1 MTSLFSY
8 SRLRPA
14 PQCAP
19 HCESS
24 APSSCRRASNSEP
37 QTPIS
42 ESHRPAELRIRIPNI
57 AGPARTLPTKLPVP
71 HTECFP
77 HHSRKSR
84 LALSYLTLSYPI
96 LPYLA
101 TPSAGRES
109 TAERQSASSPPRAVH
124 TPTAS
129 TADAVRTAT
138 DFAAPHPPPS
148 RQPARRSRFRLRV
161 AHIPRKPI
169 RSPIPPA
176 EAPNFR
182 RAPSSQNP
190 EIRPIP
196 DPACVQSGV
205 NGTRTHCREL
215 LRREAH
221 RRFRSIQAIF
231 SQSRIPAAAGSAQ
244 ERPGPAR
251 LRADAGSEQIQL
263 FGIDHLIG
271 IAHGAFDLELDAPLL
286 LRTVRKHRS

>member
-84 LALSYLTLSYPI
+84 LALSYLILSYPI
-96 LPYLA
+96 LPRH
-101 TPSAGRES
+101 TFCRPGIDD
-109 TAERQSASSPPRAVH
+109 RQTIRFFAPRAVH
-124 TPTAS
+124 APTAS

-196 DPACVQSGV
+196 DPACVQSSV

-231 SQSRIPAAAGSAQ
+231 SQSRIPAAAGLHRSVPV
-244 ERPGPAR
+244 RPGCERMPDQNR
-251 LRADAGSEQIQL
+251 FNCSESI
-263 FGIDHLIG
+263 I
-271 IAHGAFDLELDAPLL
+271 
-286 LRTVRKHRS
+286 

>member
-1 MTSLFSY
+1 M
-8 SRLRPA
+8 
-14 PQCAP
+14 C
-19 HCESS
+19 SS
-24 APSSCRRASNSEP
+24 D
-37 QTPIS
+37 
-42 ESHRPAELRIRIPNI
+42 L
-57 AGPARTLPTKLPVP
+57 
-71 HTECFP
+71 
-77 HHSRKSR
+77 
-84 LALSYLTLSYPI
+84 
-96 LPYLA
+96 
-101 TPSAGRES
+101 
-109 TAERQSASSPPRAVH
+109 
-124 TPTAS
+124 
-129 TADAVRTAT
+129 TAT

-286 LRTVRKHRS
+286 QIGRAHV

>member
-101 TPSAGRES
+101 TPSAGLKS
-109 TAERQSASSPPRAVH
+109 TADRQSASSPPGCSRPHGLHRRCRSDSHRLRGAASASEQAARTPVPIPAPCRAYSPE
-124 TPTAS
+124 TDPLSDTAS
-129 TADAVRTAT
+129 RRSELPPRPVVPKPGNPSDTRSGMRPIQRKRHENPLPEA
-138 DFAAPHPPPS
+138 PPPGS
-148 RQPARRSRFRLRV
+148 TLSVPLHTGHFLAV
-161 AHIPRKPI
+161 PH
-169 RSPIPPA
+169 
-176 EAPNFR
+176 
-182 RAPSSQNP
+182 
-190 EIRPIP
+190 
-196 DPACVQSGV
+196 SG
-205 NGTRTHCREL
+205 CR
-215 LRREAH
+215 
-221 RRFRSIQAIF
+221 
-231 SQSRIPAAAGSAQ
+231 GSAQ

-263 FGIDHLIG
+263 FGIDHPIG

>member
-84 LALSYLTLSYPI
+84 LALSYLILSYPI
-96 LPYLA
+96 LPRH
-101 TPSAGRES
+101 TFCRPGIDD
-109 TAERQSASSPPRAVH
+109 RQTIRFFAPRAVH
-124 TPTAS
+124 APTAS

-176 EAPNFR
+176 DAPNFR